1 MSARLQANS
10 GSRRAPR
17 RAKILLLGEPSLSS
31 YFRRVLEKR
40 GYECSLGEGARLDPR
55 EFDLIL
61 SASPIEDTDRL
72 LTTLAGS
79 RSGVFICQ
87 PNKERGF
94 VWAPMI
100 LRGERCINAPAL
112 SPSDFI
118 AYLDRMEANLNYAV
132 RNTRDDR

>member
-1 MSARLQANS
+1 MNTRLQVKP
-10 GSRRAPR
+10 GSRRTSR

-40 GYECSLGEGARLDPR
+40 GYECSLGEGAKLDPR

-61 SASPIEDTDRL
+61 SALPMEGTDRL

-87 PNKERGF
+87 PSKERGF
-94 VWAPMI
+94 VWAPVM
-100 LRGERCINAPAL
+100 LQGERCINAPAL

-118 AYLDRMEANLNYAV
+118 AYLDRVEANLNYAV
-132 RNTRDDR
+132 RNTNG

>member
-1 MSARLQANS
+1 MSTRLQENS

-72 LTTLAGS
+72 LTALAGS

-94 VWAPMI
+94 VWAPMM
-100 LRGERCINAPAL
+100 LQGERCINAPAL

-132 RNTRDDR
+132 RNTKG